1 MLLTELLVAMDR
13 LIGKKT
19 VNANQSGQRV
29 GTNTFCWADCLIL
42 SQTYRAV

>member
-19 VNANQSGQRV
+19 VNANLRP
-29 GTNTFCWADCLIL
+29 TCWDKYFLL
-42 SQTYRAV
+42 G